1 MGIKSNQKTKNENEM
16 AVLYFHLSIFMLNV
30 NGLNSPI
37 KRHRVVG
44 YIKKQDNH
52 MLLPGD

>member
-37 KRHRVVG
+37 KSHRVAG
-44 YIKKQDNH
+44 
-52 MLLPGD
+52 